1 MKYDVTIGIPVYKAV
16 DYIEKTMESALC
28 QTFANIEYLIVDDCG
43 NDGTIEV
50 VERFRREHQRGK
62 NIHIIHNDQNLGVG
76 KSRNLIIEHA
86 QGEFLYFLDSDDIIE
101 SETITILMR
110 AVQQYQ
116 ADAVYAAYEKINTMH
131 NNATV
136 LYQNS
141 FQYFNAPDEFP
152 KFVFSQYRS
161 FQVSVCNC
169 LLRIEILRRSGLR
182 FIDTMYWEDV
192 AFTYDLATKLQKVVL
207 LPDVTYHYLCRPYSL
222 SHYHDREF
230 LQRNEILQNVTTID
244 YLKSQCC
251 KLRSKTYAPNLCRA
265 LQMFSFYIVCYVLK
279 SQKRITPAITYCE
292 MRQMMH
298 YPLRFNDI
306 MRFGQMRILNV
317 ALWLIP
323 RLPVPF
329 FILTIRLLGKIK
341 RVV

>member
-1 MKYDVTIGIPVYKAV
+1 
-16 DYIEKTMESALC
+16 
-28 QTFANIEYLIVDDCG
+28 
-43 NDGTIEV
+43 
-50 VERFRREHQRGK
+50 
-62 NIHIIHNDQNLGVG
+62 
-76 KSRNLIIEHA
+76 
-86 QGEFLYFLDSDDIIE
+86 
-101 SETITILMR
+101 
-110 AVQQYQ
+110 
-116 ADAVYAAYEKINTMH
+116 
-131 NNATV
+131 
-136 LYQNS
+136 
-141 FQYFNAPDEFP
+141 
-152 KFVFSQYRS
+152 
-161 FQVSVCNC
+161 
-169 LLRIEILRRSGLR
+169 
-182 FIDTMYWEDV
+182 MYWEDI

-279 SQKRITPAITYCE
+279 SQKRITPAITYRE

-298 YPLRFNDI
+298 YPLRLNDI
-306 MRFGQMRILNV
+306 MRFGQMRMLNV

-323 RLPVPF
+323 HLPVPF

-341 RVV
+341 KVL